1 MGLAAAAMR
10 LARKLV
16 RAQLLAVRVALELVA
31 LELAVLELA
40 ALELVALELAVPLWL
55 ELAWQLVLLKP
66 SVQLA
71 SQLI

>member
-1 MGLAAAAMR
+1 MGLAADETR

-16 RAQLLAVRVALELVA
+16 PAQLLAVRVALEL
-31 LELAVLELA
+31 AV
-40 ALELVALELAVPLWL
+40 LELAVPLWL

-71 SQLI
+71 AQLI

>member
-1 MGLAAAAMR
+1 MGLAAAATR

-16 RAQLLAVRVALELVA
+16 RAQLLAVP
-31 LELAVLELA
+31 LA
-40 ALELVALELAVPLWL
+40 L
-55 ELAWQLVLLKP
+55 ELAWQLALLKP

>member
-1 MGLAAAAMR
+1 MGLAAAATR

-16 RAQLLAVRVALELVA
+16 PAHLLAVRLA

-40 ALELVALELAVPLWL
+40 VPLWL
-55 ELAWQLVLLKP
+55 ERAWQLVLLKP
-66 SVQLA
+66 SAQLA

>member
-1 MGLAAAAMR
+1 MGLAADETR

-16 RAQLLAVRVALELVA
+16 RAQLLAVLEP
-31 LELAVLELA
+31 AVRF
-40 ALELVALELAVPLWL
+40 ALELAVPLWLELAVLLWL

-71 SQLI
+71 AQLI